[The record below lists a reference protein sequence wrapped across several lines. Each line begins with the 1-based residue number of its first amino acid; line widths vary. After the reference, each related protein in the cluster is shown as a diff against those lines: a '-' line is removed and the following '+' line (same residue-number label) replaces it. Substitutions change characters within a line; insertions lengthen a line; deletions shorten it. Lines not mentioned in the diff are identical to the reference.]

1 MMFHKNDFYVKS
13 ATLWNIGEKLNKGA
27 FILTQAYKAS
37 AKQNP
42 GRKGWLVEFRHPLRN
57 DSNNKP
63 GKKVRKGLGTDDQN
77 EAEKLVEQ
85 LNELLANPTLNKI
98 DAIKIYNEKIVEIFY
113 SEITQLIENSIELRD
128 KKLPLP
134 RYEDGY
140 ARVGLLG
147 VPGAGKT
154 TLLRQLIG
162 TNPKTERFP
171 STSTNRTTTFPTE
184 VVLCE
189 NEDYEA
195 VVTFMT
201 ETETRFEIE
210 ESLSSALI
218 EAVNSDST
226 PISVAKIFLE
236 KSDMRFRLKYLL
248 GDYIEG
254 NILAEADPYDD
265 EETDDQNDSDTDAIL
280 TVEEE
285 TKNKS
290 TLSNYIIRVISLAK
304 RLTVDLEDSQGQI
317 DAMTSEDRNAA
328 LDLIEEQAVDSDEFL
343 ELVSEILD
351 ELRTKFRYVPGG
363 QFEKTTTGWPKSWYI
378 KTKASERSEFLK
390 IIRFFS
396 GNATKSWGQ
405 LLTPLVNGLR
415 AIGPFKPL
423 WAQEFTRLILI
434 DTEGLGHKSNAS
446 ADLSEQALALLHD
459 VDVILLVDNAK
470 NGMTNFAAGKA
481 LESVINTGNTRKLA
495 MVFTHMDTV
504 KSDGLKGQAKYDHV
518 FGGLRNIIEN
528 QLAQNVSIEAARH
541 ILSHLKQSTFY
552 VGKIDE
558 IDPKPAKPELLKLL
572 AHLSKAQPPI
582 FQPVVFPQYSSDHLV
597 LAIQKAAVNFRQQWK
612 SILGQEIYQKTK
624 PAHWQTIK
632 GLSRRYA
639 VGLKNELALQPV
651 ANLVASLSAEI
662 SKYLESPLSW
672 STSPTEEQKR
682 ETIDLIKTIVTKELP
697 KLSQNRLRVQAQP
710 AWYEAYSVR
719 GQGSTIQRRTLIEG
733 IYQRWVPI
741 PDSNGDK
748 WASEFL
754 SEVKSVVASAID
766 SVKQEVEQSG
776 KKPI

>member
-1 MMFHKNDFYVKS
+1 M
-13 ATLWNIGEKLNKGA
+13 
-27 FILTQAYKAS
+27 TQAYKAS

-57 DSNNKP
+57 DNNNKP
-63 GKKVRKGLGTDDQN
+63 GKKVRKGLGTEDQH

-85 LNELLANPTLNKI
+85 LNELLANQTLNKV
-98 DAIKIYNEKIVEIFY
+98 DASKRYDGKIVEIFY
-113 SEITQLIENSIELRD
+113 SEITPLIEISIELRE
-128 KKLPLP
+128 KKIPLP
-134 RYEDGY
+134 THEDGY

-189 NEDYEA
+189 SEHYEA
-195 VVTFMT
+195 VVTFMS
-201 ETETRFEIE
+201 ENETRFEIE

-218 EAVNSDST
+218 EAVNSDATST
-226 PISVAKIFLE
+226 SVAKILLE

-248 GDYIEG
+248 GDFVEG
-254 NILAEADPYDD
+254 NAVVEADPYDD
-265 EETDDQNDSDTDAIL
+265 EDVDDQNDSDNDENL

-285 TKNKS
+285 ARNQS
-290 TLSNYIIRVISLAK
+290 TLSNYIVRVRSLAK
-304 RLTVDLEDSQGQI
+304 RLRIDIESSQGQL
-317 DAMTSEDRNAA
+317 DVMTSEDRNAA

-343 ELVSEILD
+343 EIVSDIID
-351 ELRTKFRYVPGG
+351 EVRAKFKYVPGG
-363 QFEKTTTGWPKSWYI
+363 KFEKTTTGWPKYWYI
-378 KTKASERSEFLK
+378 KTKADERSEFLK
-390 IIRFFS
+390 TVRFFS
-396 GNATKSWGQ
+396 GNATKSWGR

-415 AIGPFKPL
+415 VSGPFQPT
-423 WAQEFTRLILI
+423 WAKESANLVLI
-434 DTEGLGHKSNAS
+434 DTEGLGHKANAS
-446 ADLSEQALALLHD
+446 ADLPEQALALLD
-459 VDVILLVDNAK
+459 SADVILLVDNAK

-481 LESVINTGNTRKLA
+481 LEGVMNTGHTRKLA
-495 MVFTHMDTV
+495 MVFTHMDAV
-504 KSDGLKGQAKYDHV
+504 KADNLKGQAKYDHV

-541 ILSHLKQSTFY
+541 LLNHLKQSTFY

-582 FQPVVFPQYSSDHLV
+582 VQPVAFPQYNQFKLGFG
-597 LAIQKAAVNFRQQWK
+597 IQEAARNFRQQWRG
-612 SILGQEIYQKTK
+612 ILGQDIHPEFK

-639 VGLKNELALQPV
+639 YGLNNKLALQPV
-651 ANLVASLSAEI
+651 ISLFTSLSASI
-662 SKYLESPLSW
+662 SRYLESPESW
-672 STSPTEEQKR
+672 RANPTEEQKR
-682 ETIDLIKTIVTKELP
+682 ETIDKIKTIVTPELR
-697 KLSQNRLRVQAQP
+697 KLSQDRLRIQAQP
-710 AWYEAYSVR
+710 VWHEAYSVR
-719 GQGSTIQRRTLIEG
+719 GPGSTIQRRLRIEG

-741 PDSNGDK
+741 PDSHEDK

-754 SEVKSVVASAID
+754 NEVKDVVTSAID

-776 KKPI
+776 KQPA